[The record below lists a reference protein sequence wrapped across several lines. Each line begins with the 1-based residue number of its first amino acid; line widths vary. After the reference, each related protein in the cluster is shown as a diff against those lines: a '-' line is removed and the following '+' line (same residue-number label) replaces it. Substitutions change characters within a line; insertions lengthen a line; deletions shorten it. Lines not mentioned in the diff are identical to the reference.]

1 MPSEKIA
8 GTAYIKYDGAQL
20 SLSGTLTVSLDTV
33 EREGLAGLSGP
44 AGYKET
50 PRVPFIEAEVFGD
63 SDWDPAALDLIT
75 DAEELAR
82 VQTGNE
88 IARHVTRAETERQ
101 GERDGEPAQKDEH
114 HRPHDLRVDLKLRD
128 GHDEDDEENQR
139 GDNSAQKRRELDAR
153 ILRSARH
160 GPCQELRD
168 HHPEKQHEE
177 RGYEIRQ
184 IREK

>member
-75 DAEELAR
+75 DATIVAELANGKKGVLR
-82 VQTGNE
+82 NAWKAGASDFN
-88 IARHVTRAETERQ
+88 AAEGTTTVRFEGMS
-101 GERDGEPAQKDEH
+101 GEWDE
-114 HRPHDLRVDLKLRD
+114 
-128 GHDEDDEENQR
+128 
-139 GDNSAQKRRELDAR
+139 
-153 ILRSARH
+153 
-160 GPCQELRD
+160 
-168 HHPEKQHEE
+168 
-177 RGYEIRQ
+177 
-184 IREK
+184 